1 MTAEIIA
8 QKSHLVS
15 HARFRVLKREYF
27 IYIFSHKPR
36 AKIEVLCVRYIGL
49 TRLCGFVFN
58 KNKSLENWEVILNS
72 KIEKI
77 HGHKKYVRL
86 RYKYVNEYIHLT
98 FNHYTYVYSA
108 SLSPTWLPLPMWVMC
123 IHIIFLIFFVIRVKW
138 HILTSMGLSEP

>member
-27 IYIFSHKPR
+27 VYIFSHKPR
-36 AKIEVLCVRYIGL
+36 AKIEVVCVRYIGL

-72 KIEKI
+72 KI
-77 HGHKKYVRL
+77 KKYMAIRNMCVWDINML
-86 RYKYVNEYIHLT
+86 TNIYILHLT
-98 FNHYTYVYSA
+98 ITHMYIQQV
-108 SLSPTWLPLPMWVMC
+108 WVQLGYPYPC
-123 IHIIFLIFFVIRVKW
+123 
-138 HILTSMGLSEP
+138 E